1 MKSKTSFFDKS
12 TLRLDLTRFSPVWG
26 LYTAALVSILLL
38 VAGDRLTSL
47 DAAQTMADFLDVAV
61 TVNFFYALI
70 AAQALFGY
78 LYDSRL
84 CGGLHALPMTR
95 GCHFRTH
102 VLSGLLFSL
111 VPNVIAALISLPLV
125 KEGWAVSAWWLL
137 AVSGQY
143 LFFFGF
149 AVLCCFCAGNR
160 VGGAACY
167 VLGNFLA
174 SLLYWIADSLFR
186 PLMYGV
192 NLSFEPFSL
201 FCPVIRLTQEEAIEV
216 TSRNALPVTA
226 NVKDVS
232 LSDYLNPGYVL
243 DKIIPQGDYFL
254 YLAVCAAIGL
264 LLLFAAYRLYRRRAL
279 ECAGELLAV
288 KSLHPVF
295 LILFTLATGCFLQLL
310 CSTFLGP
317 NRGYFPLFIGII
329 VGYFACRM
337 LMERQV
343 KVFRLKTLPPLAA
356 ITTLMLAGLVL
367 TSLDAFHVTRRI
379 PETEEI
385 ESVEF
390 TPIGEWGTG
399 MTLTDRSAIED
410 FREIHSCQVKM
421 WEQWRKDQGLGGL
434 LNTTGLLPT
443 GGSYTLRTDILY
455 TFKDGSTLVRT
466 YSVPVMA
473 TPDEIH
479 EAAAVDGEPE
489 TVPEAKYRE
498 TREGTIFKKYLSTS
512 ENILG
517 VTEEEI
523 PAYATGLKE
532 VWVYTKDSY
541 GKDNIVTN
549 PQPLLEAIVR
559 DCKAGAVL
567 PHCFLSE
574 TDSYLGSVEI
584 QEGNH
589 QRDIPIYES
598 YVNTARCLREMGLL
612 TEE

>member
-1 MKSKTSFFDKS
+1 MKSKTSFFDKA
-12 TLRLDLTRFSPVWG
+12 TLRLDLTRFAPVWG
-26 LYTAALVSILLL
+26 LYTAILVFFILL
-38 VAGDRLTSL
+38 AIGDSFSSL
-47 DAAQTMADFLDVAV
+47 DTAETLASSVSVTV

-84 CGGLHALPMTR
+84 CGGLHAFPITR

-111 VPNVIAALISLPLV
+111 IPNLIAALISLSLA
-125 KEGWAVSAWWLL
+125 KEGWAVSLWWLL

-149 AVLCCFCAGNR
+149 AALCCFCAGNR
-160 VGGAACY
+160 VGAAACY
-167 VLGNFLA
+167 ALGNLL
-174 SLLYWIADSLFR
+174 SPLLYWIADSLFR

-192 NLSFEPFSL
+192 SLSFEPFSPLCPL
-201 FCPVIRLTQEEAIEV
+201 FKLTV
-216 TSRNALPVTA
+216 TEGIDVTA
-226 NVKDVS
+226 KES
-232 LSDYLNPGYVL
+232 LTLPNPENRFSGNYVL

-254 YLAVCAAIGL
+254 YLAVCAAVGL
-264 LLLFAAYRLYRRRAL
+264 LLLFAAYMLYRRRAL
-279 ECAGELLAV
+279 ERAGELLAV
-288 KSLHPVF
+288 KPLKPVF
-295 LILFTLATGCFLQLL
+295 LTLFTLAAGSFLQLI
-310 CSTFLGP
+310 CDTFLGTDHS
-317 NRGYFPLFIGII
+317 YLPLFIGIT

-337 LMERQV
+337 LMERQA

-356 ITTLMLAGLVL
+356 ILVLMLLGLVL

-399 MTLTDRSAIED
+399 MTLTDPGAIED
-410 FREIHSCQVKM
+410 FREIHSLQIKN
-421 WEQWRKDQGLGGL
+421 WEDWRKSHGYGGVL
-434 LNTTGLLPT
+434 ATTKYLPM
-443 GGSYTLRTDILY
+443 GGGYTLRAEILY
-455 TFKDGSTLVRT
+455 TLKDGSTLVRT
-466 YSVPVMA
+466 YSIPVMA
-473 TPDEIH
+473 NLGESH

-498 TREGTIFKKYLSTS
+498 TREGTIFKKYLSTP

-517 VTEEEI
+517 VTESEI
-523 PAYATGLKE
+523 PAFAAQLEK

-541 GKDNIVTN
+541 GEDNIVTN
-549 PQPLLEAIVR
+549 PQPLLEAIAR
-559 DCKAGAVL
+559 DCKAGVVL

-584 QEGNH
+584 QEGRH

>member
-1 MKSKTSFFDKS
+1 MKSKTFFFDKA
-12 TLRLDLTRFSPVWG
+12 TLRLDLTRFAPVWG
-26 LYTAALVSILLL
+26 LYTAILVFFILL
-38 VAGDRLTSL
+38 AIGDNFSSL
-47 DAAQTMADFLDVAV
+47 DTAQTLTNSISVTV
-61 TVNFFYALI
+61 TVNFLYALI

-111 VPNVIAALISLPLV
+111 IPNLITALISLPLV

-160 VGGAACY
+160 VGGVACY
-167 VLGNFLA
+167 GLGNML
-174 SLLYWIADSLFR
+174 SPLLYWIAESLFR

-192 NLSFEPFSL
+192 DISFEPFSL
-201 FCPVIRLTQEEAIEV
+201 LCPLIRLTV
-216 TSRNALPVTA
+216 TKGIDVTA
-226 NVKDVS
+226 KENLTLPD
-232 LSDYLNPGYVL
+232 PGNRFSGSYAL
-243 DKIIPQGDYFL
+243 DKIIPQEDYFL
-254 YLAVCAAIGL
+254 YLAVYAALGC
-264 LLLFAAYRLYRRRAL
+264 LLLFAAYMLYRRRAL

-288 KSLHPVF
+288 KPLKPVF
-295 LILFTLATGCFLQLL
+295 LTLFTLAAGCFLQLI
-310 CSTFLGP
+310 CDTFLGTDHS
-317 NRGYFPLFIGII
+317 YLPLFIGIT

-356 ITTLMLAGLVL
+356 IIVLMLLGLVL

-385 ESVEF
+385 DSVEF
-390 TPIGEWGTG
+390 TPIGEFGTG
-399 MTLTDRSAIED
+399 MKLTNPEAIQD
-410 FREIHSCQVKM
+410 FREIHSCQVEM
-421 WEQWRKDQGLGGL
+421 WTQWRKAQGLGGL
-434 LNTTGLLPT
+434 LNTTTLLPT
-443 GGSYTLRTDILY
+443 GNNYTVRTDILY
-455 TFKDGSTLVRT
+455 TLKNGSTLVRT
-466 YSVPVMA
+466 YSIPVMA
-473 TPDEIH
+473 APGEIH

-498 TREGTIFKKYLSTS
+498 TREGTILKKYLSTS
-512 ENILG
+512 ENVLG
-517 VTEEEI
+517 VTEPEI
-523 PAYATGLKE
+523 PAYAAQLKQ

-541 GKDNIVTN
+541 GVENIVAN
-549 PQPLLEAIVR
+549 PQPLLEAIAQ
-559 DCKAGAVL
+559 DCKAGVVL
-567 PHCFLSE
+567 PGRYLSD
-574 TDSYLGSVEI
+574 TDGYLCSVEI
-584 QEGNH
+584 QEDH
-589 QRDIPIYES
+589 YHRDIPIYES
-598 YVNTARCLREMGLL
+598 YVNTAQCLREMGLL